1 MGRRRRAQAGA
12 RVTDK
17 LLEIKPIYTV
27 AELSVALRMTRQGTL
42 KMLRR
47 EGVPTVPRVPTAR
60 VKVRVFYNSLHFA
73 MPDLFDSI
81 ARAQSDRRG
90 GRGRGR
96 LW

>member
-1 MGRRRRAQAGA
+1 MSRKDRQIEDEAEP
-12 RVTDK
+12 

-27 AELSVALRMTRQGTL
+27 AELARALRMTRAGTL

-47 EGVPTVPRVPTAR
+47 EGVPTVPRRPQPR

-81 ARAQSDRRG
+81 ARAQSDRARS
-90 GRGRGR
+90 RR
-96 LW
+96 W